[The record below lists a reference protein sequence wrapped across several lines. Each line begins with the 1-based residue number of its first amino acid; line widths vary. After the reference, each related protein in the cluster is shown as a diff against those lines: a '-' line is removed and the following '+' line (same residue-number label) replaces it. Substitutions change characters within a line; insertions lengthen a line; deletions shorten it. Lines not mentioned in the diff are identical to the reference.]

1 MRALIFCILVFFFMF
16 TQSNYKQGF
25 ITLHRYLGL
34 TTAIFLV
41 IAGITGSILAYYHEL
56 DEWLNP
62 ELYFVSQ
69 QDENF
74 LSEPEL
80 FKAAE
85 LYSQKSNAS
94 INTMPLEFSPGR
106 SLIFRIKDSEEYNQL
121 FIDPYTANI
130 LGQRQWADLS
140 QGWGNL
146 PGFIYRLHYS
156 LWIPDNWGIL
166 LFGIIALIWTLDCFI
181 SLATTFPV
189 LKTFRFKDFLK
200 RWKQSF
206 KMRWHAK
213 GYSFHFLLHR
223 AAGLWLWFLLFIFAW
238 SSVAFNWPEVYKP
251 VTHVFF
257 EAAPT
262 APISK
267 HNKPAMP
274 LQQALDAAREHVQL
288 LAKNKNITLGNE
300 RSLRYLAESNTFQY
314 RFHSSLDLDP
324 DISRSVIYFDAHNGE
339 LLAEYWPTSQYS
351 ATTVTQWLYALHMGE
366 VFGWPYQLFVC
377 LLGLLVAFFSYS
389 GVLIWLSKRRKLR
402 ARSSSR

>member
-1 MRALIFCILVFFFMF
+1 MF
-16 TQSNYKQGF
+16 TQPKYKQWF

-34 TTAIFLV
+34 TTAVFLI

-62 ELYFVSQ
+62 ELYFVTQ
-69 QDENF
+69 QDQNY
-74 LSEPEL
+74 LSEPVLYE
-80 FKAAE
+80 AAE
-85 LYSQKSNAS
+85 KYSQQHNAS

-106 SLIFRIKDSEEYNQL
+106 SLLFRVKGSEEFNQL
-121 FIDPYTANI
+121 FVNPYTADI
-130 LGQRQWADLS
+130 LGKRQWADLS

-156 LWIPDNWGIL
+156 LWIPDNWGVL

-181 SLATTFPV
+181 ALATTFPV
-189 LKTFRFKDFLK
+189 LKTFRFKDFIK

-251 VTHVFF
+251 VTHAIF
-257 EAAPT
+257 EAAPA
-262 APISK
+262 APESN

-274 LQQALDAAREHVQL
+274 LQQALDSAREHVQQ
-288 LAKNKNITLGNE
+288 LAQNKNITLGNE
-300 RSLRYLAESNTFQY
+300 RSLRYLAASNTFQY
-314 RFHSSLDLDP
+314 RFHSSLDVDP
-324 DISRSVIYFDAHNGE
+324 DISRSVIYFDAYSGE

-351 ATTVTQWLYALHMGE
+351 ATTVTQWLYALHMAE

-377 LLGLLVAFFSYS
+377 LLGLMVAYFSYS
-389 GVLIWLSKRRKLR
+389 GVLIWWKKRFKKKQRQR
-402 ARSSSR
+402 